1 MLAEMLY
8 RMLLLLYPRKHRK
21 VYAWLMLQHA
31 RDLSRDARGRGRWHS
46 VMMNLRLL
54 KDGLV
59 NAGIE
64 QLEAIM
70 IANNSF
76 KPAPWLIVLLASIPG
91 LLGALSRQVT
101 EQLDLLL
108 RILGFSY
115 LGLLVI
121 GLPIILWRRRRF
133 PVWALLPA
141 GVLVWTLTYL
151 AGTGLAELVNSL
163 RVLDLNWMGVWTGK
177 TIIDFVLASTIFVVL
192 LRGQRL
198 PRSAWLILGI
208 MIFGN
213 ALLAIF
219 YSSVEYGAVQLN
231 PGIIQ
236 YFTESGIGPV
246 EGLMLVAIGLLAAR
260 QHGVLAVLLVVGGF
274 YYMVADSDYLSGF
287 LLREWTGL
295 SAYLIGATILLL
307 VVVPVALLR
316 AKSRLGR
323 ALAVFGPLVAF
334 HVVRLAVP
342 PLVLQQP
349 LNMRSGEVIFSIN
362 MLLSLVLGWVLYSHI
377 GDAARVE
384 QPGGDLERLPSL
396 N

>member
-1 MLAEMLY
+1 MLVEKLY
-8 RMLLLLYPRKHRK
+8 RMLLLLYPRKHRQA
-21 VYAWLMLQHA
+21 YARPMLQHV

-76 KPAPWLIVLLASIPG
+76 KPTPWLIVLLASIPG
-91 LLGALSRQVT
+91 LLVALSRQVT

-141 GVLVWTLTYL
+141 GVLVWTVTYL

-213 ALLAIF
+213 VLLAIF
-219 YSSVEYGAVQLN
+219 YSFFENGTVQLN
-231 PGIIQ
+231 PGIFQ
-236 YFTESGIGPV
+236 
-246 EGLMLVAIGLLAAR
+246 
-260 QHGVLAVLLVVGGF
+260 
-274 YYMVADSDYLSGF
+274 
-287 LLREWTGL
+287 
-295 SAYLIGATILLL
+295 
-307 VVVPVALLR
+307 
-316 AKSRLGR
+316 
-323 ALAVFGPLVAF
+323 
-334 HVVRLAVP
+334 
-342 PLVLQQP
+342 
-349 LNMRSGEVIFSIN
+349 
-362 MLLSLVLGWVLYSHI
+362 
-377 GDAARVE
+377 
-384 QPGGDLERLPSL
+384 
-396 N
+396 